1 MIEAILGVI
10 EESLVLVNKIVPDQ
24 AVRIQTK
31 INNLR
36 QNIREEYAKNE
47 NRDDLALDLYKLEL
61 RDIRELFSTAI
72 KAANAKNQP

>member
-10 EESLVLVNKIVPDQ
+10 EESLILVNKIVPDQ
-24 AVRIQTK
+24 AVRIQEK
-31 INNLR
+31 INKLR

-61 RDIRELFSTAI
+61 RDIRELFSVAI
-72 KAANAKNQP
+72 KAANAKSQP

>member
-1 MIEAILGVI
+1 MIEAILGII

-24 AVRIQTK
+24 AVRIQQK

-72 KAANAKNQP
+72 KAANTKNQP